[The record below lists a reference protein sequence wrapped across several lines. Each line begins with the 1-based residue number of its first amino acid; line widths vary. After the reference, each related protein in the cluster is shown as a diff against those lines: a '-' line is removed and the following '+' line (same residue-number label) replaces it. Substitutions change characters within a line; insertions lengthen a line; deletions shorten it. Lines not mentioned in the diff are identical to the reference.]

1 MDMFE
6 YLNATPI
13 ELLGYAMNNI
23 VEAASQ
29 AENLPCRYKSK
40 LRKAYILLYTAQEYL
55 YKH

>member
-23 VEAASQ
+23 VEAESQ
-29 AENLPCRYKSK
+29 AEDLPCRYKSK
-40 LRKAYILLYTAQEYL
+40 LRKAYILLYTIQEYL